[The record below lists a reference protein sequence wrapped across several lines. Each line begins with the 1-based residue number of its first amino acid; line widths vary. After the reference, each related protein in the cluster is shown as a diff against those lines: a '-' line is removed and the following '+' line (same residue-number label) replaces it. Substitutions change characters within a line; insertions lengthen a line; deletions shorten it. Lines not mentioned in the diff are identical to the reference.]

1 MFIWLFLFDIFDEF
15 GREQN
20 LNRFMAIF
28 LILCLSLAYSLCSS
42 FKIDMC
48 IHAINTLYTILHISR
63 LTQLLRRVA
72 KVAPRAP
79 ETLLFN
85 THAAVF
91 FSSFFFVLYLL
102 FFFFGFF
109 LVLFFFF
116 CFSFLFYAA
125 ITSADAAHTGTNV
138 NAKNNIKI
146 N

>member
-1 MFIWLFLFDIFDEF
+1 MFLWLFLFDIFDEF
-15 GREQN
+15 GRELN

-28 LILCLSLAYSLCSS
+28 LILCFSLAYSLCSS

-91 FSSFFFVLYLL
+91 F
-102 FFFFGFF
+102 FFFFLCFIFVVFHFWFF
-109 LVLFFFF
+109 SCFIFF